1 MSPRRQVGGLL
12 RAARS
17 GLVYLVAETGLRTV
31 GLRRTAAMLGLR
43 LGGAPG
49 TTPRAAFDTARLTA
63 GELRR
68 LRIDR
73 RVLRLRW
80 VNGTCLRTALVLGHS
95 LRSRDPQIVLGVR
108 RDDGGHIRAHAWL
121 RIDGTDLDPEGAAWL
136 YREFEQAQT
145 TGGSA

>member
-1 MSPRRQVGGLL
+1 MKAPRRITGLL

-17 GLVYLVAETGLRTV
+17 VSVYLVAETGLRTV
-31 GLRRTAAMLGLR
+31 GLRRTAALLGLR

-49 TTPRAAFDTARLTA
+49 TTPRTAFDTAQLTSR
-63 GELRR
+63 ELRA

-80 VNGTCLRTALVLGHS
+80 VNGTCLRTALLLGRT

-108 RDDGGHIRAHAWL
+108 RDGAEIRAHAWL
-121 RIDGTDLDPEGAAWL
+121 RIDGADLDPEGAARL
-136 YREFEQAQT
+136 YREFDQT
-145 TGGSA
+145 RTAGSPA